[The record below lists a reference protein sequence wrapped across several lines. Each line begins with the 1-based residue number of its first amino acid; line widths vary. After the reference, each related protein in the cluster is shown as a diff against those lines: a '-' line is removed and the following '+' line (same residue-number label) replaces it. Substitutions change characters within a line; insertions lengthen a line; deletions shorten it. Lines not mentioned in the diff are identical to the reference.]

1 MEQDGPGAA
10 VRFDVGGTLRGG
22 RAGLR
27 NKSADYRR
35 RDAKRRPL
43 GCAEE
48 RATLAR
54 AACLCRPHWQERPRQ
69 LL

>member
-10 VRFDVGGTLRGG
+10 VRFDVGGILRGG

-35 RDAKRRPL
+35 RDVKRRPL

>member
-10 VRFDVGGTLRGG
+10 VRFDVGGILRGG

-35 RDAKRRPL
+35 RDAERRPL

-54 AACLCRPHWQERPRQ
+54 AACLCRPHEQESLR
-69 LL
+69 